1 MGRGSRLTRDSAEP
15 FNSMSK
21 IKETNSK
28 RAAFRQGNSARPLSA
43 LLSQILVAFTLELDN
58 EFEQQIGKAGHPGAR
73 LSLIVWF
80 NLIRFVAD
88 DGISVRDLV
97 AKSLLEQTQIRFM
110 LGCLERWGFV
120 MLEPNAQQP
129 DSKAPKKSLKSGFA
143 VRDGWGSG
151 RGIASDWIV
160 KLTAARGAKAK
171 EVWPP
176 LLDVVEARWR
186 TRFGNDEIHELRDAL
201 QSIVG
206 RLDLELPHGF
216 IDIRERK
223 HAFPPRRDQKA
234 TDLPLPTLLSQA
246 LLAFA
251 IDFERESAAPFA
263 LCATA
268 IRILAE
274 KAIPESEIPRLTGSS
289 PETSGVGWQLKPYVV
304 LEPDPASRRGKVIRL
319 SPRGLAAQR
328 NYQRLTAAIEKS
340 WDGRFGRDDM
350 SALRKSL
357 ETILNAEK
365 EDHPL
370 LSEGLVPSKGTVRAG
385 DIAPALGRRD
395 VGTAAKQRAR
405 DMVAQTE
412 MFVRDPS
419 GSLPHY
425 PLWDMNRGFGP

>member
-1 MGRGSRLTRDSAEP
+1 VKVGSR
-15 FNSMSK
+15 
-21 IKETNSK
+21 
-28 RAAFRQGNSARPLSA
+28 RPLSA

-58 EFEQQIGKAGHPGAR
+58 EFEQEIVKAGHPGAR
-73 LSLIVWF
+73 LSLIVWS

-97 AKSLLEQTQIRFM
+97 AKSLLEQTQVRFM

-120 MLEPNAQQP
+120 MLELNAQKP
-129 DSKAPKKSLKSGFA
+129 DSKTPKKSLKSRLA

-151 RGIASDWIV
+151 RGITSDWIV
-160 KLTAARGAKAK
+160 KLTATRGAKAR

-176 LLDVVEARWR
+176 LFKVVEARWR
-186 TRFGNDEIHELRDAL
+186 TRFGNEEIRELRDAL

-223 HAFPPRRDQKA
+223 HAFPRRRDQKA
-234 TDLPLPTLLSQA
+234 PGLPLSTLLSQA

-263 LCATA
+263 LCANA
-268 IRILAE
+268 IRVLAE
-274 KAIPESEIPRLTGSS
+274 EAIPESEIPRLTGSS

-304 LEPDPASRRGKVIRL
+304 LEPDPASHRGKVIRL
-319 SPRGLAAQR
+319 SSRGLHAQR
-328 NYQRLTAAIEKS
+328 NYQRLTAAIEKNWES
-340 WDGRFGRDDM
+340 RFGRKEV
-350 SALRKSL
+350 SALRDSL
-357 ETILNAEK
+357 QALLNAEK
-365 EDHPL
+365 EDHSL
-370 LSEGLVPSKGTVRAG
+370 LSEGLAPSKGTIRAG
-385 DIAPALGRRD
+385 DVAPALGRRD
-395 VGTAAKQRAR
+395 VGAAAKQRAR